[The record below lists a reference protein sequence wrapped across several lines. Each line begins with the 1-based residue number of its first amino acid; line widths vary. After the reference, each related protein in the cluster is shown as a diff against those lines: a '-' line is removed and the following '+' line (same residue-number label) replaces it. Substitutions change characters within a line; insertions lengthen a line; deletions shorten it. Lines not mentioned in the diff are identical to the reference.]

1 MINHLFNVFVIAII
15 VMITL
20 GGFVFISEMIL
31 NKFPKAKSFIEN
43 LYNSEED

>member
-1 MINHLFNVFVIAII
+1 MINYLFNVFVIAII

-31 NKFPKAKSFIEN
+31 NKFPKAKSFVEN
-43 LYNSEED
+43 LFGEE